1 VAATPLEKTFH
12 QLSLSWGVYP
22 VMAVTQSS
30 TDSLFTHA
38 IDCAKQ
44 IDLVEDGDMVV
55 ISGGVPL
62 STRGTTNT
70 IKVQMVGERT

>member
-1 VAATPLEKTFH
+1 VK
-12 QLSLSWGVYP
+12 
-22 VMAVTQSS
+22 AVTQSS
-30 TDSLFTHA
+30 TDALFTHA

-44 IDLVEDGDMVV
+44 IDLVTDGDMVV

-70 IKVQMVGERT
+70 IKVQMVGERH